1 MMKRILATLSQKW
14 PEYLLEI
21 MVLIIGIY
29 GAFVVD
35 NWNED
40 RKANKQQ
47 KIYLSHI
54 LANLEDDKT
63 QLDSL
68 YQHTEDVI
76 NRTDQ
81 LINYF
86 KIQKLDVE
94 LATNSAGVLAVEKN
108 FNGYRSGIDALLNSG
123 KLDLLPAHLGLQL
136 QQYYE
141 RSEDVTIREGMS
153 NGYIQEF
160 YERHMFNNY
169 SHAFAQMDVFNIK
182 EMYRDDTRQPQPI
195 DADKFLGDQLMEIH
209 IVIRNIQSKV
219 EVDMY
224 EDLIERN
231 QNLQELIKSQ
241 LTKP

>member
-1 MMKRILATLSQKW
+1 MKRIFTTLAQKW

-21 MVLIIGIY
+21 LVLIIGIY

-35 NWNED
+35 NWSDD

-47 KIYLSHI
+47 RIYLSHI

-68 YQHTEDVI
+68 FEHTSVVI
-76 NRTDQ
+76 NRTNQ
-81 LINYF
+81 LINSY
-86 KIQKLDVE
+86 KSQKLDVT
-94 LATNSAGVLAVEKN
+94 LATNNSGVLAVEKN

-123 KLDLLPAHLGLQL
+123 KLELLPAQLSLQL
-136 QQYYE
+136 MQYYE
-141 RSEDVTIREGMS
+141 RSEDVNIREGMS
-153 NGYIQEF
+153 NEYIQEF

-169 SHAFAQMDVFNIK
+169 SNAFAQMDVFNIK
-182 EMYRDDTRQPQPI
+182 ELYRGDTRQPQPI

-219 EVDMY
+219 ELEMY
-224 EDLIERN
+224 KDLVKRN
-231 QNLQELIKSQ
+231 QNLQELIKTQ
-241 LTKP
+241 LAHP